1 MKVTLLLFERKVE
14 QLDKAE
20 FTERIIE
27 SQNTLY
33 HVSKTILGSDV
44 DCEDAVQNAIL
55 IAYEKIESL
64 KQPQYFKTWI
74 VRILINECYRLQKK
88 IIKAVPYEEYF
99 ANMEA
104 GEKEDYSELYIA
116 ISKLPVK
123 IRITIVL
130 HYIEGY
136 SIKEISKIQRIP
148 SGTVKSRLSKGRK
161 LLKHDLEEMEVI
173 YA

>member
-1 MKVTLLLFERKVE
+1 ME

-27 SQNTLY
+27 AQNTLY
-33 HVSKTILGSDV
+33 HVSKTILGSDT

-64 KQPQYFKTWI
+64 RQVEYFKTWI
-74 VRILINECYRLQKK
+74 VRILINECYKLQKK
-88 IIKAVPYEEYF
+88 RIDSLPYEEYF
-99 ANMEA
+99 SNTEVE
-104 GEKEDYSELYIA
+104 EKADYSELYIA

-123 IRITIVL
+123 IRITIIL
-130 HYIEGY
+130 YYIEGY

-161 LLKHDLEEMEVI
+161 MLKHDLEEMEVV